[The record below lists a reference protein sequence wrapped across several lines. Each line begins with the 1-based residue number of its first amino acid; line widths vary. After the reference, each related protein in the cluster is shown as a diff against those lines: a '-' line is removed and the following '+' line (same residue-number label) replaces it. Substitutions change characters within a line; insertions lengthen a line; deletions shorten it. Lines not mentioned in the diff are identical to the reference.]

1 MDLQSKPFLYLF
13 FIEELNDKG
22 TRVNLNL
29 KELVGPFLQS
39 ESELMILICRRSVN
53 RAERGLS

>member
-1 MDLQSKPFLYLF
+1 MRVGGLNFLGKGVF
-13 FIEELNDKG
+13 VNIITG

-29 KELVGPFLQS
+29 KELVGPYLQS

-53 RAERGLS
+53 RAERSLS

>member
-1 MDLQSKPFLYLF
+1 MDLQSKPFLI
-13 FIEELNDKG
+13 FIEELTDKG

-29 KELVGPFLQS
+29 KELVGPYLQS

-53 RAERGLS
+53 RAERSLS